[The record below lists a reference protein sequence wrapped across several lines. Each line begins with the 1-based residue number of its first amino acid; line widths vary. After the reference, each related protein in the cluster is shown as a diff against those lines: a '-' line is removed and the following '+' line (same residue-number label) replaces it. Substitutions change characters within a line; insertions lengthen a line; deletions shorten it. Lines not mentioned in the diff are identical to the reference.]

1 MFEDIVKHYL
11 NFPIKGIDFIDVLPL
26 LQDKAA
32 FNQLTA
38 ELGRLVTTP
47 NVVTMEAR
55 GFLFATPLLTSTS
68 HVQTIVPLRKK
79 GKLPFAEGDL
89 RTVSI
94 EKEYGLDQMYYR
106 ISDLATCHPNGNVIE
121 VSLLDDLIA
130 TGGTALGMAEN
141 LNKEHVTIDGHEY
154 KIHVKE
160 FVFIVE
166 LSNLPGKSRLEKL
179 APVRS
184 VMSVAENI

>member
-1 MFEDIVKHYL
+1 MFENIVKHYL

-32 FNQLTA
+32 FNQLTG
-38 ELGRLVTTP
+38 ELCRLVTTP

-55 GFLFATPLLTSTS
+55 GFLFATPLLTNSS

-89 RTVSI
+89 RAVTI
-94 EKEYGLDQMYYR
+94 EKEYGQDQMYYR
-106 ISDLATCHPNGNVIE
+106 LSDLATCRTNGDVVE
-121 VSLLDDLIA
+121 VTLLDDLLA
-130 TGGTALGMAEN
+130 TGGTAIGMAES
-141 LNKEHVTIDGHEY
+141 LNKERVVIDGREY

-166 LSNLPGKSRLEKL
+166 LSNLPGKSRLEPI
-179 APVRS
+179 APVKS
-184 VMSVAENI
+184 IISVAENI